1 MILIRKEN
9 AKLPTKYGNFIIQA
23 YIRKDNAEMPHL
35 ALLHSELDI
44 TKPVVIR
51 IHSEC
56 LTGDLFGSLR
66 CDCGEQLDKSLEILN
81 NNQGVLI
88 YLRQEGRGIG
98 ILNKLRAYNHQD
110 EGMNTIEANE
120 ALGFM
125 PDERNYSVAI
135 NILED
140 LNIKQI
146 KLLTNNP
153 DKVNAFEN
161 SSITVL
167 ERLPLFIRPNKTNQA
182 YFDTKESEMGHIFK
196 KS

>member
-1 MILIRKEN
+1 
-9 AKLPTKYGNFIIQA
+9 LPTRHGNFIIQA
-23 YIRKDNAEMPHL
+23 YIRSDNAEMPHL
-35 ALLHSELDI
+35 ALLHTEMDI

-66 CDCGEQLDKSLEILN
+66 CDCGEQLSQSLSILN
-81 NNQGVLI
+81 QQQGVLI

-125 PDERNYSVAI
+125 PDERNYTVAI

-140 LNIKQI
+140 LGIKEI

-153 DKVNAFEN
+153 EKMKAFEN
-161 SSITVL
+161 SSIRVI
-167 ERLPLFIRPNKTNQA
+167 ERLPLVIDPNETNQA

>member
-1 MILIRKEN
+1 LIRKEK
-9 AKLPTKYGNFIIQA
+9 AQLPTKYGDFIIQA
-23 YIRKDNAEMPHL
+23 YIRPDNSEMPHL
-35 ALLHSELDI
+35 ALLHKNLDI
-44 TKPVVIR
+44 EKAVVIR

-56 LTGDLFGSLR
+56 ITGDLFGSKR
-66 CDCGEQLDKSLEILN
+66 CDCGEQLNRSLEILN
-81 NNQGVLI
+81 ENQGVLI

-125 PDERNYSVAI
+125 PDERNYAVAL

-140 LNIKQI
+140 LGIQKI

-153 DKVNAFEN
+153 EKINAFN
-161 SSITVL
+161 NTRIQVV
-167 ERLPLFIRPNKTNQA
+167 ERLPLVIEPNETNQS
-182 YFDTKESEMGHIFK
+182 YLDTKESKLGHMFK
-196 KS
+196 NS